1 VPKAVV
7 AVLPARWG
15 STRFPG
21 KALHPIA
28 GRPLIQHVWERCQR
42 AKNLANVIIATDD
55 MRIAEAAFGFGAEVA
70 LTSPNHKSGTD
81 RVAEVAARLRGISH
95 IINVQGDE
103 PVISPM
109 LIDQL
114 AGTLLENPRVEMIT
128 AANRFAP
135 DEDIANPNAVK
146 VVLDRDSNALYFSR
160 APIPLARDG
169 KSFVPHYRHQGIYGY
184 SLRLLLKFV
193 KWKPTR
199 LEQTEQ
205 LEQLRAL
212 EHGVKI
218 RVAIT
223 SRVSAGVDRPE
234 DVAQVERMLR
244 RVTR

>member
-1 VPKAVV
+1 MSKAVV

-42 AKNLANVIIATDD
+42 ARRLSGVIVATDD
-55 MRIAEAAFGFGAEVA
+55 MRIAEAAFAFGAEVA
-70 LTSPNHKSGTD
+70 LTSRRHKSGTD
-81 RVAEVAARLRGISH
+81 RVAEVAKNLRRVSH
-95 IINVQGDE
+95 VINVQGDE
-103 PVISPM
+103 PMISPK

-114 AGTLLENPRVEMIT
+114 ASTLLDEPDVEMIT

-135 DEDIANPNAVK
+135 GEDVANPNAVK
-146 VVLDRDSNALYFSR
+146 VVLDHDSNALYFSR
-160 APIPLARDG
+160 APIPHARDG
-169 KSFVPHYRHQGIYGY
+169 ISLVPHYRHQGIYGY

-193 KWKPTR
+193 KWKPSR

-212 EHGVKI
+212 EHGVRI
-218 RVAIT
+218 RVAVT
-223 SRVSAGVDRPE
+223 SRISNGVDRPE
-234 DVAQVERMLR
+234 DVALVERMLAQ
-244 RVTR
+244 